1 MPALLSGNEST
12 RRTGTG
18 PFEMS
23 KKNNPVQKSQRDRTL
38 SDSSLTAAD
47 LSGPKR
53 PNNISTT
60 KLLKFL
66 LNISVSTFEETHQIK
81 DRVETLQLSY
91 NEIKTLLSKNIQLKE
106 EERIR
111 RRERAY

>member
-1 MPALLSGNEST
+1 MKI
-12 RRTGTG
+12 
-18 PFEMS
+18 S
-23 KKNNPVQKSQRDRTL
+23 KKNNVAQNKPRREHL
-38 SDSSLTAAD
+38 SESTDL
-47 LSGPKR
+47 LSGPSLSKR

-60 KLLKFL
+60 KLLRFL
-66 LNISVSTFEETHQIK
+66 LNISVSTYEETHQIK
-81 DRVETLQLSY
+81 DRVDTLQLSY